1 MTRYKFFGI
10 ILSLVCILTVIM
22 SFTIVVGAVSEVKYI
37 NSENNY
43 KVILI
48 DEADLLTPD
57 EEAKLVEDMK
67 PVTDYGNIAFWTT
80 TDDAYNEIEQARVK
94 RNELFDFE
102 SGCIFVINMNIRK
115 LTIQSYGKI
124 NEFVDDSKARS
135 ITDNVSTY
143 ATSKKYYDC
152 AKEAFSQINTVCKNS
167 YISEPLKV
175 SGYVVVSA
183 MLGLVIAVSI
193 AFSQK
198 QNSLIFSCDLGKLK
212 PYHVT
217 GGFTGPVT
225 AQYVRQ
231 ETVHR
236 PPSSSSSGSSCS
248 SCSSCSSGSSCGGGG
263 CGSGGS
269 SSF

>member
-1 MTRYKFFGI
+1 MTRYKFFKI
-10 ILSLVCILTVIM
+10 ILSLACILTVIM
-22 SFTIVVGAVSEVKYI
+22 SFTLVVGALSDVKYT

-43 KVILI
+43 KVVVI

-57 EEAKLVEDMK
+57 EETKLVEDMK
-67 PVTDYGNIAFWTT
+67 PVTAYGNIAFWTT
-80 TDDAYNEIEQARVK
+80 NGDAYNEIEQARIK
-94 RNELFDFE
+94 RKELFDFE
-102 SGCIFVINMNIRK
+102 SGCVFVINMNIRK

-135 ITDNVSTY
+135 ITDNVSSY

-152 AKEAFSQINTVCKNS
+152 AKEAFSQINTVCQNS

-183 MLGLVIAVSI
+183 MLGLVIAVGM
-193 AFSQK
+193 AFSK
-198 QNSLIFSCDLGKLK
+198 RQNSLIFSYDLGKLA
-212 PYHVT
+212 PYYIS
-217 GGFTGPVT
+217 GDFTGPIT
-225 AQYVRQ
+225 AEYVSQSISRR
-231 ETVHR
+231 T
-236 PPSSSSSGSSCS
+236 PSSSSSGSSCS

>member
-1 MTRYKFFGI
+1 MTRYKFFGM

-22 SFTIVVGAVSEVKYI
+22 SFTLVVGAVSDVKYT
-37 NSENNY
+37 NSENNH
-43 KVILI
+43 KVVLI

-67 PVTDYGNIAFWTT
+67 PITDYGNIAFWTT
-80 TDDAYNEIEQARVK
+80 TEDAYNEIEQARIK
-94 RNELFDFE
+94 RKELFDFE
-102 SGCIFVINMNIRK
+102 SGCVFVINMNIRK

-124 NEFVDDSKARS
+124 NESVDDSKARS
-135 ITDNVSTY
+135 ITDNVSSY
-143 ATSKKYYDC
+143 ATSKKYYEC

-183 MLGLVIAVSI
+183 MLGLLIAVSI

-198 QNSLIFSCDLGKLK
+198 QNSLIFSFDPGKFR
-212 PYHVT
+212 PYYIK

-225 AQYVRQ
+225 AEYVRQ

-248 SCSSCSSGSSCGGGG
+248 SCSSGSSCSSCGGGG